1 MSRRGS
7 FERREAQKP
16 TLHHRKPV
24 EIGGARH
31 HQRNHS
37 FIPLNKHQAWHMLF
51 GIIEAPE
58 ICCLINEAYLDPD
71 YEFICVRKED
81 LHGSHKKRL

>member
-1 MSRRGS
+1 MSRKGS
-7 FERREAQKP
+7 EERRECQKP

-37 FIPLNKHQAWHMLF
+37 RVPLNKHQAWHTLF
-51 GIIEAPE
+51 GIKEASD
-58 ICCLINEAYLDPD
+58 ICKLINESYLDPD
-71 YEFICVRKED
+71 YEFVCMRKED
-81 LHGSHKKRL
+81 GHRNSR